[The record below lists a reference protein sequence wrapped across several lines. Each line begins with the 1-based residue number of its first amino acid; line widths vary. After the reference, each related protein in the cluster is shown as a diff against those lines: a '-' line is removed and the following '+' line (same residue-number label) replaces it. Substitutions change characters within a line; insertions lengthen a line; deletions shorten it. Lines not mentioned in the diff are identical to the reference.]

1 MSVRDH
7 RYFVYIVASRS
18 RQLYVGMTNSIM
30 ARVAKHRQFQADAY
44 TARYR
49 IDPLVCF
56 EETRYVLNAIDRE
69 TQIKAWTREKKVEL
83 IERENPAW
91 EDLADGWFGG
101 GVRRQADSSAAPRN
115 DNKKG
120 LPDDKQSALRNDGQ

>member
-7 RYFVYIVASRS
+7 RYFVYILASRS

-30 ARVAKHRQFQADAY
+30 ARVAKHREFQADAY

-49 IDPLVCF
+49 IYRLVYY
-56 EETRYVLNAIDRE
+56 EETKYVLNAIDGE

-83 IERENPAW
+83 IESGNPTW

-101 GVRRQADSSAAPRN
+101 GVRRQAVSSA
-115 DNKKG
+115 
-120 LPDDKQSALRNDGQ
+120 ALRNDKQ

>member
-1 MSVRDH
+1 MPVRDH
-7 RYFVYIVASRS
+7 RYFVYILASRS

-49 IDPLVCF
+49 IYRLVYC
-56 EETRYVLNAIDRE
+56 EETKYVLNAIDRE
-69 TQIKAWTREKKVEL
+69 TQIKGWTRDKKVEL

-91 EDLADGWFGG
+91 EDLADEWFGG

-115 DNKKG
+115 DKLKG
-120 LPDDKQSALRNDGQ
+120 LGNDRQRVVRNDGK